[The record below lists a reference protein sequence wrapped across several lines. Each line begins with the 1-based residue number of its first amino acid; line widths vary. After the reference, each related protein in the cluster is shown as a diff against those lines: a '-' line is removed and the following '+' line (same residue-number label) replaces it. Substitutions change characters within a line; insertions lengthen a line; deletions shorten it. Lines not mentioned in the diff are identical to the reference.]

1 MSLFEVERLVHRLGD
16 YLEPSAQTATLPK
29 DAQDYSSWV
38 NKANQ
43 RMDQVVFMMDQ
54 DDMHQA
60 MQLERVDPCLTDLVG
75 LLDFAK
81 SKKFR
86 ELCVKQGLA
95 EPPKIKRQNVLRLN
109 DLYGADLDTLDELW
123 REYNGA
129 RLQQDFDAAI
139 NVIRRII
146 RAKPDDKNA
155 QQELHEMERVSFSE
169 RFQSIEDAVAAQDYQ
184 TVMSLIGVQEPLLE
198 QFGLDQRTSPI
209 WVQAKEMELQVWMSW
224 LVQFRQ
230 SNDWQSSLS
239 WISRIRDSAGKS
251 GLILSGSDSQTI
263 AQTEQWAN
271 QMMAEVQEESAFNQH
286 YVQLQEILGQASMPN
301 RQVNVM
307 TKEQCEAEL
316 NDLSHAMQNATQY
329 SQACTQ
335 RITQEVHDNFMIR
348 SRNLDERIGDLESG
362 KKKIIAA
369 VCVLGI
375 LCLSVGIIF
384 YTLANNK
391 KQWVQNV
398 ETGMATNLCLTVS
411 NLIVEA
417 ETDYGTNDIPGAL
430 SKTYMEAKQWLAKKN
445 TDKEL
450 LRQDLK
456 EQQSVTNG
464 IELAELEPL
473 ATNIESLSN
482 RIAACCMDEQIQTEL
497 NQSLRVLDRV
507 LVENI
512 NSEKING
519 EGLIKSALVD
529 FEGFKRE
536 LEYEPLK
543 LHKALLGI
551 EKQYASCGDYVSNP
565 VVGIAPRMVSAFQSS
580 EAELEELMKA
590 LEVHLSH
597 LNKLGLVPAGP
608 DNLDKVPVPDLNVTD
623 FLGSLKSMADSG
635 FLNEQDTSEANKVLQ
650 AMPQGFEKQI
660 AIALFF
666 DGETEMENAISTTS
680 VFLNPLGVL
689 PLAEQKFFY
698 SSIKKSEFYSLM
710 VSTAAPVTHVFKDK
724 FNRAVQPPQEPH
736 LIMRKDD
743 GNVLYL
749 NSKLIPVPG
758 KEPVN
763 AAEKFLLEQYKYLD
777 EVLEYR
783 QFLTDIDSDKE
794 FFELGATGWTLKRPI
809 WWYLKELQKRIQNK
823 RVNDK
828 IALYQQFEI
837 IKYVTSLPMERQ
849 YFYGIPSKA
858 YSTDL
863 KSKLDNLDLGIDE
876 KSWFL
881 NKGNL
886 QVSDSAR
893 TLLAAILKD
902 TEGFQA
908 YREIMVKGLDSKFEF
923 VGFYNRGPK
932 FFSESNDIGK
942 VIIINKAG
950 NFVNLDAQLLGTSSV
965 DDDQNPLLFSPIFK
979 YSVNSGKTKD
989 ELSKLDQ
996 DYSYFKHLPSV
1007 YRLNKESNE

>member
-398 ETGMATNLCLTVS
+398 ETGMSTNLCLTVS

-450 LRQDLK
+450 LRQELK
-456 EQQSVTNG
+456 GQQSVTNG
-464 IELAELEPL
+464 IELAELETL
-473 ATNIESLSN
+473 ATNIMSLSN

-497 NQSLRVLDRV
+497 KQSLVVLDGA

-512 NSEKING
+512 NLEKING
-519 EGLIKSALVD
+519 EGMIKNALAD
-529 FEGFKRE
+529 FDRVKSEF
-536 LEYEPLK
+536 EYEPLK
-543 LHKALLGI
+543 LHEAMSDI
-551 EKQYASCGDYVSNP
+551 ENQYTLCGDYVSNA
-565 VVGIAPRMVSAFQSS
+565 VVRINPRMVSFFQSS

-597 LNKLGLVPAGP
+597 LNKLGLVPV
-608 DNLDKVPVPDLNVTD
+608 DTNNLDKGSLPDVNVTE
-623 FLGSLKSMADSG
+623 FLESLKSMADSG

-650 AMPQGFEKQI
+650 AMPQDFEKQI
-660 AIALFF
+660 GIALFF
-666 DGETEMENAISTTS
+666 NGETKMQNAIAMTS

-689 PLAEQKFFY
+689 PFKEQEFFY

-710 VSTAAPVTHVFKDK
+710 VSTADPVTYAFKDK
-724 FNRAVQPPQEPH
+724 FDRAVQPPQEPH

-749 NSKLIPVPG
+749 NTKLIPVPG
-758 KEPVN
+758 KEPVI

-794 FFELGATGWTLKRPI
+794 FFELEATGWTLKRPI
-809 WWYLKELQKRIQNK
+809 WWYLKELEKRIQNK
-823 RVNDK
+823 RINEG

-858 YSTDL
+858 YSTEL

-876 KSWFL
+876 KSWVL

-886 QVSDSAR
+886 QVNDNAR

-902 TEGFQA
+902 TEGFQT
-908 YREIMVKGLDSKFEF
+908 YREIMVKGLDSKFEL
-923 VGFYNRGPK
+923 VGFYNQGPK

-942 VIIINKAG
+942 VVIINKAG

-979 YSVNSGKTKD
+979 YSVKSGKTKD